1 MALQIAKNE
10 GAIVTSVCSS
20 KKFAFAKS
28 LRSDKFIDYI
38 LRNAELKLDTY
49 KQIIDV
55 VEKTVNFGGYI

>member
-1 MALQIAKNE
+1 LDLQIVKNE

-20 KKFAFAKS
+20 RNFALMKS
-28 LRSDKFIDYI
+28 LWSDKVIEYI